1 MHDLEIYV
9 KELSDEPIRLWLDES
24 LEGLQLQQKG
34 ANGVF
39 VGDGFYC
46 GHKVRVSLYPGAFNK
61 HFTSVVLEG
70 EELPWRSDLDC
81 ARNAWRHLDTE
92 IRCSPGDWQEGDPVE
107 EEKWWRIDA
116 RGEQK
121 VVWN

>member
-9 KELSDEPIRLWLDES
+9 KELAHDPIRHWLGES
-24 LEGLQLQQKG
+24 LEDLQLEQKG
-34 ANGVF
+34 SKGVITG
-39 VGDGFYC
+39 VGFYC
-46 GHKVRVSLYPGAFNK
+46 DHKVRVSLYPGAFNK
-61 HFTSVVLEG
+61 HFTCVVLEG

-92 IRCSPGDWQEGDPVE
+92 IRCSPGNWKEGDPVE
-107 EEKWWRIDA
+107 DEKWWRIDS

>member
-9 KELSDEPIRLWLDES
+9 RELSDEPIRQWLSES
-24 LEGLQLQQKG
+24 LDGLELQAHGTKG
-34 ANGVF
+34 VVKGR
-39 VGDGFYC
+39 GFYRDAP
-46 GHKVRVSLYPGAFNK
+46 VRVFLYPGAFNK

-70 EELPWRSDLDC
+70 DELPWRSDLEC

-92 IRCSPGDWQEGDPVE
+92 VRCSPGDWKEGDPVD
-107 EEKWWRIDA
+107 EEKWWRIDS

-121 VVWN
+121 VAWN

>member
-1 MHDLEIYV
+1 MTDLEIYIR
-9 KELSDEPIRLWLDES
+9 ELSDEPITAWLAES
-24 LEGLQLQQKG
+24 LDDLALAAVGS
-34 ANGVF
+34 NGVRK
-39 VGDGFYC
+39 GKGFYD
-46 GHKVRVSLYPGAFNK
+46 GYPVRVTLYPGAFSK

-70 EELPWRSDLDC
+70 EELPWRTDLDC

-92 IRCSPGDWQEGDPVE
+92 VRCSPGDWQEGDPVE
-107 EEKWWRIDA
+107 DEKWWRIDD